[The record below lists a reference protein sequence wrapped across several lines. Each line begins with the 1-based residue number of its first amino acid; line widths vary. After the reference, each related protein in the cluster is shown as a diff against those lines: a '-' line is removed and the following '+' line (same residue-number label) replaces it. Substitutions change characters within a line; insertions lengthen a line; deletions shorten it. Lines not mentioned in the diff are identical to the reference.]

1 MCLCLCLC
9 AVISFVRLCCILG
22 LCVRVRVYV
31 WACHQGRGGAMAHR
45 SNDEEGQSAPHHRV
59 RVPRDMVLERR
70 GAADSVTRSRWRR
83 GVCCVGRSGTRR
95 HGGSCSGSALPW
107 AWPYCYSGGGVG
119 IWFVIKPVNVA
130 TGLARVA
137 RLTCH
142 WTCGKMDS
150 GTGFSFQHSG
160 RRGIREWAKAY
171 STSTKAENIRHPD
184 PEIADG
190 ICVYVSVTCVCVSRE
205 RRATGVYMYTL
216 QSQSFVS

>member
-1 MCLCLCLC
+1 
-9 AVISFVRLCCILG
+9 
-22 LCVRVRVYV
+22 
-31 WACHQGRGGAMAHR
+31 MAHR

-130 TGLARVA
+130 TGLASRVP
-137 RLTCH
+137 LEDVGTIM
-142 WTCGKMDS
+142 MDKA
-150 GTGFSFQHSG
+150 FSFTIQLSVSRFRRQDLERKGERTGIVAMLVAAAAASDSCPFATHVRTPPPIGLPQLRAPASSPARRRRPLPPHQARWGPRTGRSG
-160 RRGIREWAKAY
+160 RG
-171 STSTKAENIRHPD
+171 
-184 PEIADG
+184 
-190 ICVYVSVTCVCVSRE
+190 CQ
-205 RRATGVYMYTL
+205 RR
-216 QSQSFVS
+216 